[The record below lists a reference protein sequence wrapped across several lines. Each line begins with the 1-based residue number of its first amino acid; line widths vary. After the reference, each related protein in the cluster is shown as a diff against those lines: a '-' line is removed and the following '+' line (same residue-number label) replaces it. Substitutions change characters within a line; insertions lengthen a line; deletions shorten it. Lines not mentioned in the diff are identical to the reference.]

1 VKTRWERYCELRA
14 IDNWCLRN
22 PVKANLLSC
31 VVALVLFAT
40 SQLLQH
46 LPPELLVTFVF
57 GAWLHFFRAGV
68 QQ

>member
-1 VKTRWERYCELRA
+1 
-14 IDNWCLRN
+14 
-22 PVKANLLSC
+22 
-31 VVALVLFAT
+31 VLFAT